1 MGLKAF
7 RKRVLSKT
15 YATALLLG
23 LITAVE
29 MNTQL
34 LSQFIPET
42 YRPWLLMIWPVT
54 MMTLRE
60 MTNSALSED
69 KEEDADKPN
78 S

>member
-1 MGLKAF
+1 M
-7 RKRVLSKT
+7 LSKT

-34 LSQFIPET
+34 LSQFIPEI

-69 KEEDADKPN
+69 REEPKKEDNANPTN

>member
-1 MGLKAF
+1 MSLKAF

-34 LSQFIPET
+34 LSQFVPET
-42 YRPWLLMIWPVT
+42 
-54 MMTLRE
+54 
-60 MTNSALSED
+60 
-69 KEEDADKPN
+69 
-78 S
+78 